1 MIPVAYQRRREPSD
15 SDWIAVDEEDVGFY
29 MSVGQEVRELYDH
42 PLFTP
47 TERAYL
53 LKLLGGPLEGVEGF
67 TAQDVLVLR
76 GKVEGI

>member
-1 MIPVAYQRRREPSD
+1 MT
-15 SDWIAVDEEDVGFY
+15 
-29 MSVGQEVRELYDH
+29 
-42 PLFTP
+42 PLLLTP

-53 LKLLGGPLEGVEGF
+53 LKVLGGPLEVEGM